1 MAHPAPLQL
10 ESMGDRRF
18 SFYPPI
24 VGVEHNEWTFVE
36 GRWSEILVR
45 NSKSENEVWIPRNYL
60 GEISKVDEPVMI
72 VGLRRE
78 LEYKSGSIWPYT
90 RRVIEMPASPAMAK
104 PSAAPPPAPPS
115 AVAELRM
122 GGTESGISKM
132 IAAALVI
139 GIVLAGTFVLIQRQK
154 QRGGTIEYQG
164 VMQADLG
171 LTANDGYF
179 DVVRKLGQPESDK
192 WQSEQG
198 EMQYRMLSY
207 PKHDYHV
214 ILMGSDREN
223 AHYIGTK
230 DSQWR
235 TVHAVP
241 LPGGGNTE
249 PILRSVK
256 RF

>member
-1 MAHPAPLQL
+1 MAHPAPSQL
-10 ESMGDRRF
+10 ESMGDRPF

-45 NSKSENEVWIPRNYL
+45 NSKSEMEVWIPRNYV
-60 GEISKVDEPVMI
+60 GEVSKVDEPVMI

-78 LEYKSGSIWPYT
+78 LEYKGGSIWPYT
-90 RRVIEMPASPAMAK
+90 RRVIEMPASPAMAR
-104 PSAAPPPAPPS
+104 PSAEPPPAPPS
-115 AVAELRM
+115 PVAELRM
-122 GGTESGISKM
+122 GGAESMVGKM
-132 IAAALVI
+132 IAAALVVGI
-139 GIVLAGTFVLIQRQK
+139 GLAGALVLMQRQK
-154 QRGGTIEYQG
+154 QRGGTIEYKG
-164 VMQADLG
+164 VMQAELG
-171 LTANDGYF
+171 FTAKSDYF
-179 DVVRKLGQPESDK
+179 DVVRKLGQPETDK
-192 WQSEQG
+192 WQSEVG
-198 EMQYRMLSY
+198 EMQYRMLAY
-207 PKHDYHV
+207 PKQDYYV

-223 AHYIGTK
+223 AFYIGTK

-249 PILRSVK
+249 AILRSVK

>member
-1 MAHPAPLQL
+1 MAQPAPAQL
-10 ESMGDRRF
+10 ESMGDRPF

-24 VGVEHNEWTFVE
+24 VGVEHNEWTFLE

-45 NSKSENEVWIPRNYL
+45 NSKSETEIWIPRNYV
-60 GEISKVDEPVMI
+60 GEVSKVDEPVMI

-78 LEYKSGSIWPYT
+78 LEYKGGSIWPYT
-90 RRVIEMPASPAMAK
+90 RRVIEMPASPSMAR
-104 PSAAPPPAPPS
+104 PSTEPPPAPPS

-122 GGTESGISKM
+122 GGTESMIGKL
-132 IAAALVI
+132 IAAALIV
-139 GIVLAGTFVLIQRQK
+139 GIALAGALVLMQRQK
-154 QRGGTIEYQG
+154 QRGGTIEYKG

-171 LTANDGYF
+171 LSANSDYF
-179 DVVRKLGQPESDK
+179 EVVRKLGQPETDK
-192 WQSEQG
+192 WQSEVG
-198 EMQYRMLSY
+198 EMQYRMLAY
-207 PKHDYHV
+207 PKQDYYV

-223 AHYIGTK
+223 ARYIGTK

-249 PILRSVK
+249 AILRSVK